1 MYALAI
7 QKAGIFAVV
16 GNAPRSRGKD
26 VPGRR
31 VIVVCANVAVRPEH
45 LPYVFRQIQF
55 VRAQN
60 RPVRFEN
67 AGTSSGSAVPAN
79 PLQWSSEIY
88 DSELDLVYYNYR
100 HYSPALGR
108 FLSRD
113 PIEEQGGLNLY
124 AFVGN
129 QIWSKID
136 YLGRDIW
143 VENTEAVF
151 GLHQR
156 VCVDQWV
163 KSFRV
168 DCEKTCCHNGI
179 PYVRAG
185 KFCISFGAKNPSDF
199 AYISGDSGGLPPS
212 SPNANNDCGLPPD
225 FGPVVPGG
233 TGVVYPDMD
242 DKKEAESHRHS
253 TGCGRDIS
261 SQKYMERLIGLES
274 EYILFRRN
282 CRTFSQAVLEHL
294 VSMGEKY
301 A

>member
-67 AGTSSGSAVPAN
+67 AGTSSGSVVPAN

-129 QIWSKID
+129 DSVQKTDYRGGECMQTGNVKPDEKGWEIEDIKIVSPKESKNVVTDTAGLLFAIQIVWRLSAKIECCCMWGPFWWTSEKV
-136 YLGRDIW
+136 LVQKR
-143 VENTEAVF
+143 ESR
-151 GLHQR
+151 L
-156 VCVDQWV
+156 
-163 KSFRV
+163 SFRFPIFV
-168 DCEKTCCHNGI
+168 Q
-179 PYVRAG
+179 R
-185 KFCISFGAKNPSDF
+185 ISA
-199 AYISGDSGGLPPS
+199 PS
-212 SPNANNDCGLPPD
+212 SDPCN
-225 FGPVVPGG
+225 
-233 TGVVYPDMD
+233 
-242 DKKEAESHRHS
+242 S
-253 TGCGRDIS
+253 
-261 SQKYMERLIGLES
+261 
-274 EYILFRRN
+274 
-282 CRTFSQAVLEHL
+282 
-294 VSMGEKY
+294 
-301 A
+301 

>member
-124 AFVGN
+124 LFCGN
-129 QIWSKID
+129 DVFSFDDLGMRKRGRQFRGTRYKTRKNAKRLQISRGLAYCANYKKYRNGECCRDGKIVEDSYPKDAQPVCEGFIKDYAGTAMGESAICVAECLSQNEEEMSKISDCANRNSARFESHFACYAKCLFIPYYGLPDGGWDVGVHDLFPD
-136 YLGRDIW
+136 YL
-143 VENTEAVF
+143 
-151 GLHQR
+151 
-156 VCVDQWV
+156 
-163 KSFRV
+163 
-168 DCEKTCCHNGI
+168 KTRI
-179 PYVRAG
+179 
-185 KFCISFGAKNPSDF
+185 
-199 AYISGDSGGLPPS
+199 LPI
-212 SPNANNDCGLPPD
+212 
-225 FGPVVPGG
+225 F
-233 TGVVYPDMD
+233 
-242 DKKEAESHRHS
+242 E
-253 TGCGRDIS
+253 
-261 SQKYMERLIGLES
+261 
-274 EYILFRRN
+274 
-282 CRTFSQAVLEHL
+282 
-294 VSMGEKY
+294 
-301 A
+301 